1 MKRDEL
7 EAWARMFVADL
18 TPGGMQVPLRRI
30 MKRHVAQFAE
40 LRALGLT
47 WKGIANCLDQAGR
60 GVPGYMPISADLLR
74 ANFARLDVDPAPP
87 QPQPARSSRMTL
99 TAQFSPENKLGSVV
113 AFGSVRAKV

>member
-1 MKRDEL
+1 
-7 EAWARMFVADL
+7 
-18 TPGGMQVPLRRI
+18 
-30 MKRHVAQFAE
+30 
-40 LRALGLT
+40 
-47 WKGIANCLDQAGR
+47 
-60 GVPGYMPISADLLR
+60 MPISADLLR